1 MLLQLQFPNISPVF
15 LQLGPIQLRWYG
27 LMYMISFIVG
37 YFVMKRLAKKKKL
50 GVSTGDLYDLLFFLI
65 LGVMVGGRLGY
76 VLFYDFGS
84 YIANPLS
91 IFAIWHGG
99 LSFTAGFFG

>member
-50 GVSTGDLYDLLFFLI
+50 SMSTDDLYDLLFFLI

-76 VLFYDFGS
+76 VLFYDFG
-84 YIANPLS
+84 NFCRPPRR
-91 IFAIWHGG
+91 WCNGWRG
-99 LSFTAGFFG
+99 